1 MKTLDKSQQTD
12 LFPTELESMS
22 SQEDFHVRTS
32 PLQEIRSE
40 LKAKEVGY
48 GPSAPVFL
56 GTLDQNTPSLK
67 TSQTCLTAEM
77 EIGLSEFCGTFPKS
91 GMMQSGTVYELQTLA
106 RPTGGNE
113 SGSFVTK
120 TTHQWPT
127 PRAFNTMGCDLTRIK
142 DKRRQTGSN
151 LEEVVANEEVKAGR
165 LFPTPAASEGGAIKN
180 WSPIRPDGSKSQ
192 LSLKTYVRMFPTPLR
207 ADYKGG
213 YRTESLI
220 RKDGKSRA
228 FDQLPNAVIDG
239 KGTETVCGQLNP
251 AWVEWLMGFPIFH
264 TDLNA

>member
-1 MKTLDKSQQTD
+1 MKTLDESQQTD

-22 SQEDFHVRTS
+22 SQEDFHVKTS
-32 PLQEIRSE
+32 LLQEIRLE

-48 GPSAPVFL
+48 GQSAPVFL
-56 GTLDQNTPSLK
+56 GTFDQNTPSLK

-91 GMMQSGTVYELQTLA
+91 GMMRSGNVYELQTLA
-106 RPTGGNE
+106 RPTRGNE

-142 DKRRQTGSN
+142 DKRRQTGLN

-165 LFPTPAASEGGAIKN
+165 LFPTPTARDYKDVGNNLNIYRNK
-180 WSPIRPDGSKSQ
+180 RQDSQ
-192 LSLKTYVRMFPTPLR
+192 LGIVVKRLET
-207 ADYKGG
+207 GG
-213 YRTESLI
+213 S
-220 RKDGKSRA
+220 
-228 FDQLPNAVIDG
+228 
-239 KGTETVCGQLNP
+239 LNP
-251 AWVEWLMGFPIFH
+251 KFVEWLMGFPIDH
-264 TDLNA
+264 TDLNV

>member
-1 MKTLDKSQQTD
+1 MKMSDKSQQTD
-12 LFPTELESMS
+12 LFQTELELMS
-22 SQEDFHVRTS
+22 SQEDFPAKTS

-40 LKAKEVGY
+40 LKAKGVGY
-48 GPSAPVFL
+48 GLSAPVYL
-56 GTLDQNTPSLK
+56 GTFDQNTPSLK
-67 TSQTCLTAEM
+67 TSQTCLTEEM
-77 EIGLSEFCGTFPKS
+77 ELGLSEFCGTFPKS
-91 GMMQSGTVYELQTLA
+91 GMMQNGTVYELQTLA

>member
-1 MKTLDKSQQTD
+1 MKTSDKSHQTD
-12 LFPTELESMS
+12 LFQTELDAMS

-32 PLQEIRSE
+32 PLQEIRLE

-48 GPSAPVFL
+48 GLSAPVFL
-56 GTLDQNTPSLK
+56 GTFDQNTPSLK
-67 TSQTCLTAEM
+67 TSQTCLTEEM

-91 GMMQSGTVYELQTLA
+91 GMMQSGNVFELQTLA

-127 PRAFNTMGCDLTRIK
+127 PRAFRTMACDLTRIK

-165 LFPTPAASEGGAIKN
+165 LFPTPSASEGGAIKN

-239 KGTETVCGQLNP
+239 KGTETVSGQLNP

>member
-12 LFPTELESMS
+12 LFQTELDAMS
-22 SQEDFHVRTS
+22 SQEDFPAKTS
-32 PLQEIRSE
+32 PFQEIRLE

-48 GPSAPVFL
+48 GLSAPVFL
-56 GTLDQNTPSLK
+56 GTFDQNTPSLK
-67 TSQTCLTAEM
+67 TSQTCLTEEM
-77 EIGLSEFCGTFPKS
+77 ELGLSEFCGTFPKS
-91 GMMQSGTVYELQTLA
+91 GTMQSGTVYELQTLA

-113 SGSFVTK
+113 SGSFVSK

-127 PRAFNTMGCDLTRIK
+127 PTAMTGGTGVAPSHENGGHGWNIGAAVNDSLS
-142 DKRRQTGSN
+142 DKPKRQW
-151 LEEVVANEEVKAGR
+151 
-165 LFPTPAASEGGAIKN
+165 PTPST
-180 WSPIRPDGSKSQ
+180 R
-192 LSLKTYVRMFPTPLR
+192 
-207 ADYKGG
+207 DYKGG
-213 YRTESLI
+213 YRTESII

-239 KGTETVCGQLNP
+239 KGTEKVSGQLNP

>member
-1 MKTLDKSQQTD
+1 MKMSDKSQQTD
-12 LFPTELESMS
+12 LFQTELESMS

-32 PLQEIRSE
+32 PLQGIKLE

-48 GPSAPVFL
+48 GLSAPVFL
-56 GTLDQNTPSLK
+56 GTFDQNTPSLK
-67 TSQTCLTAEM
+67 TSQTCLTEEM

-91 GMMQSGTVYELQTLA
+91 GMMQNGTVYELQTLA
-106 RPTGGNE
+106 RPTRGNE

-151 LEEVVANEEVKAGR
+151 LEEVVANKEVKAGR
-165 LFPTPAASEGGAIKN
+165 LFPTPAA
-180 WSPIRPDGSKSQ
+180 R
-192 LSLKTYVRMFPTPLR
+192 
-207 ADYKGG
+207 DYKGG
-213 YRTESLI
+213 YRTESII

-251 AWVEWLMGFPIFH
+251 AWVEWLMGFPPGH
-264 TDLNA
+264 TDLDA

>member
-12 LFPTELESMS
+12 LFPTELELMS
-22 SQEDFHVRTS
+22 SQEDFPAKTS
-32 PLQEIRSE
+32 QLQEIRLE

-48 GPSAPVFL
+48 GLSAPVFL
-56 GTLDQNTPSLK
+56 GTFDQNTPSLK
-67 TSQTCLTAEM
+67 TSQTCLTEEM

-113 SGSFVTK
+113 SGLFAI
-120 TTHQWPT
+120 PT
-127 PRAFNTMGCDLTRIK
+127 ATANQGSPSMQ
-142 DKRRQTGSN
+142 KRYSRPF
-151 LEEVVANEEVKAGR
+151 
-165 LFPTPAASEGGAIKN
+165 FPTPAASEGHIKN
-180 WSPIRPDGSKSQ
+180 WIPIRPDGSKSQ

-239 KGTETVCGQLNP
+239 KDTEKVSGQLNP
-251 AWVEWLMGFPIFH
+251 AWVEWLMGFPVFH

>member
-1 MKTLDKSQQTD
+1 MKTSDKSHQTD
-12 LFPTELESMS
+12 LFQTELDAMS

-32 PLQEIRSE
+32 PLQEIKLE

-48 GPSAPVFL
+48 GLSAPVFL
-56 GTLDQNTPSLK
+56 GTFDRNMPSLK
-67 TSQTCLTAEM
+67 TSQTCLTEDM

-113 SGSFVTK
+113 SGLFAT
-120 TTHQWPT
+120 PT
-127 PRAFNTMGCDLTRIK
+127 ATANQGSPSMQ
-142 DKRRQTGSN
+142 KRYSRPF
-151 LEEVVANEEVKAGR
+151 
-165 LFPTPAASEGGAIKN
+165 FPTPTA
-180 WSPIRPDGSKSQ
+180 R
-192 LSLKTYVRMFPTPLR
+192 
-207 ADYKGG
+207 DYKGG

-239 KGTETVCGQLNP
+239 KGTETVFGQLNP

>member
-12 LFPTELESMS
+12 LFQTELDAMS
-22 SQEDFHVRTS
+22 SQEDFPAKTS
-32 PLQEIRSE
+32 PFQEIRLE

-48 GPSAPVFL
+48 GLSAPVFL
-56 GTLDQNTPSLK
+56 GTFDQNTPSLK
-67 TSQTCLTAEM
+67 TSQTCLTEEM

-91 GMMQSGTVYELQTLA
+91 GMMQSGNVYELQTLA
-106 RPTGGNE
+106 HPTGGNE
-113 SGSFVTK
+113 SGSFVSK

-127 PRAFNTMGCDLTRIK
+127 PTAMTGGTGVAPSHENGGHGWNIGAAVNDSLS
-142 DKRRQTGSN
+142 DKPKRQW
-151 LEEVVANEEVKAGR
+151 
-165 LFPTPAASEGGAIKN
+165 PTPRASGAMTDSTESVEK
-180 WSPIRPDGSKSQ
+180 R
-192 LSLKTYVRMFPTPLR
+192 LKKVGYEAKLEQAVRKWPTPSTR
-207 ADYKGG
+207 DYKGG
-213 YRTESLI
+213 YRTESII

-239 KGTETVCGQLNP
+239 KGTEKVSGQLNP